1 MTRDLVMRHD
11 MKSMGNKAKILIDKL
26 DFMKVLKNCAAKYKY
41 QQSKKVTIEW
51 EKIFTNPTWDKE

>member
-11 MKSMGNKAKILIDKL
+11 MKSMCNKAKILIDKL

-41 QQSKKVTIEW
+41 QQSKKVTHRMGENIY
-51 EKIFTNPTWDKE
+51 KSYMG